1 MNYLQKIGVWIAV
14 LLFLFSGA
22 AVAEKSVDKK
32 VEILLKEEQIFI
44 EPKEISL
51 RIEDGEIQGIRVL
64 ASRILLASEAEE
76 YETVFPE
83 RFSGKQLFSIQ
94 STYEF
99 TIWREDSSSEK
110 TVAFRILKQVYFD
123 YSGKRIE
130 ENVFSDGY
138 YRSLF
143 HSDESSP
150 VKESYLEEEIIY
162 LAAEDAVRKG
172 NLDNF
177 LRY

>member
-1 MNYLQKIGVWIAV
+1 MNV
-14 LLFLFSGA
+14 LRNGGLLMAALLLLFSGA
-22 AVAEKSVDKK
+22 VEAGKSVDKK
-32 VEILLKEEQIFI
+32 VEILLKEERIFI
-44 EPKEISL
+44 EPKEIYL
-51 RIEDGEIQGIRVL
+51 RVEDEEVEGIRVV
-64 ASRILLASEAEE
+64 ASQILSASEAKE

-83 RFSGKQLFSIQ
+83 RFSGTQLFSIQ

-99 TIWREDSSSEK
+99 TIWRQDNSPEK

-130 ENVFSDGY
+130 ENVFPDGY

-143 HSDESSP
+143 YSDESDP
-150 VKESYLEEEIIY
+150 VKESYLEEEAIY
-162 LAAEDAVRKG
+162 LAAEDTVRSGKM
-172 NLDNF
+172 DNF